1 MLFKLAELI
10 NAKFNPPGFD
20 IFRFITFRSALAAIT
35 ALLISFILGPR
46 IINALKRR
54 QIGEARKEDGPQ
66 FHWSKAG
73 TPTMGGFIIL
83 VSVLIPVLLWGD
95 LGNIYIIIILF
106 VTVALGAV
114 GFTDDY
120 LKVIKKYKKGLAE
133 KYKLIGQISVG
144 LIVVCAIYFLPQF
157 EGINSMTTIP
167 FLKSFEFDFSIFY
180 IPIVVFII
188 TATSN
193 AVNFTDGLDGL
204 ATGTVG
210 IVALTLG
217 IIAYLSGNIE
227 TAKYLNIIYL
237 RGNGE
242 LAIYC
247 AALSG
252 ATLGFLWYNFYPA
265 QVFMGDTG
273 SLALGGAVG
282 TLSVLVK
289 KEFMLPLL
297 GGIFFV
303 EALSVI
309 AQRYYFKYTRVR
321 YGEGRRIFRMAPIH
335 HHFEMKGIPEPKIV
349 VRFYIIAILLAIMTL
364 ASLKI
369 R

>member
-1 MLFKLAELI
+1 MLYKLAEYI
-10 NAKFNPPGFD
+10 NAVFDPPGFD
-20 IFRFITFRSALAAIT
+20 IFRFITFRSALSAIT
-35 ALLISFILGPR
+35 ALLISFIFGPR
-46 IINALKRR
+46 IIKMLKSR

-83 VSVLIPVLLWGD
+83 LSVVIPVLLWGD
-95 LGNIYIIIILF
+95 LGNIYVIIILF
-106 VTVALGAV
+106 VTIALGLV
-114 GFTDDY
+114 GFVDDY
-120 LKVIKKYKKGLAE
+120 LKVVKKYKKGLAE
-133 KYKLIGQISVG
+133 RYKMLGQLTVG
-144 LIVVCAIYFLPQF
+144 LIVGLAIYFLPQF
-157 EGINSMTTIP
+157 EGINSVTTIP
-167 FLKSFEFDFSIFY
+167 FLKDFEFDFSYAY

-204 ATGTVG
+204 AVGTVG

-217 IIAYLSGNIE
+217 IIAYVSGNVE
-227 TAKYLNIIYL
+227 TSKYLNIIYL

-247 AALSG
+247 TALVGAA
-252 ATLGFLWYNFYPA
+252 LGFLWYNFFPA

-282 TLSVLVK
+282 TLCVLVK
-289 KEFMLPLL
+289 KEFMLPIL

-309 AQRYYFKYTRVR
+309 MQRYYFKYTRKK
-321 YGEGRRIFRMAPIH
+321 YGEGKRIFRMAPIH
-335 HHFEMKGIPEPKIV
+335 HHFEMLGIPEPKIV
-349 VRFYIIAILLAIMTL
+349 IRFYIIAVILAIMTL